1 MPALCFVIFA
11 IGAFGAA
18 LSVRAG
24 DLVAAFVC
32 AYLCLTSLLVYVQ
45 LPFEEQMGQSDEG

>member
-1 MPALCFVIFA
+1 MPALCFVLFA
-11 IGAFGAA
+11 IGSFGAA

-32 AYLCLTSLLVYVQ
+32 AYLCITSLLVYVQ
-45 LPFEEQMGQSDEG
+45 LPFEERGQGEEG